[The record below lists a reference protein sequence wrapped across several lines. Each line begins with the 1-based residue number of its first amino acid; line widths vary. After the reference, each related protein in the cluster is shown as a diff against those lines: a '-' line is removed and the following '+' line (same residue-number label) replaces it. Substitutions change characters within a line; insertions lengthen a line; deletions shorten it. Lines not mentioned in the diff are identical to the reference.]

1 VAVAHPVRLWALLLG
16 SSNSRALS
24 LALGWA
30 LVAAAACHTAVYG
43 NFSGPKAQEIMVS
56 RGKLLELLRP
66 DDAGKLQTVLSVEV
80 FGQIRSLAAFRLTGA
95 SKVQPHPPS

>member
-1 VAVAHPVRLWALLLG
+1 MQP
-16 SSNSRALS
+16 LS
-24 LALGWA
+24 LCVCQYPRGQLR
-30 LVAAAACHTAVYG
+30 LSCVTCFAACHTAVYG

-95 SKVQPHPPS
+95 SKVRVRPASQRAR